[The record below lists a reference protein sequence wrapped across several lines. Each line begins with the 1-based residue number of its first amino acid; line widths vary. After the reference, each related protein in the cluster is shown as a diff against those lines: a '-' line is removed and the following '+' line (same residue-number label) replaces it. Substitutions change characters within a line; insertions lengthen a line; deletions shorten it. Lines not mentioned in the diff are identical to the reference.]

1 MTLEN
6 ESLRSVDV
14 YYATDMNRGQLLI
27 TLERMKWL
35 GQSRNG
41 LLKWF
46 VVNVSAG
53 ESKDQCCKEHYIGT
67 WNVRPM
73 NEGKLDVVKQEMV
86 RLNIILGNGELKWMG
101 MGKFNSVN
109 HYIYYCGQ
117 EFFRRSGVALIV
129 NKRV

>member
-1 MTLEN
+1 MFLPGERQKYMTLEN

-35 GQSRNG
+35 GQSRND
-41 LLKWF
+41 LWKRF

-73 NEGKLDVVKQEMV
+73 NEGKLGGQTVGGKSQHQHFRNHWTKMD
-86 RLNIILGNGELKWMG
+86 GNGW
-101 MGKFNSVN
+101 
-109 HYIYYCGQ
+109 I
-117 EFFRRSGVALIV
+117 
-129 NKRV
+129 